1 MKQKKQNSYRMKHA
15 DKVPYHCFV
24 PYKTRTFRI
33 PRAVMN
39 DKNFTLQFYMTAS
52 AQVVKKVKIRQKTQ
66 QILRQAERD
75 DSTSAGNRLRS
86 AVHVV
91 ALPRFAEAPLISE
104 KGILRSRS
112 AAVVEIY
119 CFTSSIVKVTSN

>member
-1 MKQKKQNSYRMKHA
+1 M
-15 DKVPYHCFV
+15 
-24 PYKTRTFRI
+24 
-33 PRAVMN
+33 
-39 DKNFTLQFYMTAS
+39 
-52 AQVVKKVKIRQKTQ
+52 
-66 QILRQAERD
+66 RQAERD

-119 CFTSSIVKVTSN
+119 CFTSSIVKVTSNYYLLSFPKLAITTKEYTHARKSSSRVGWPEKTTHVASGASSVSVEEKIR